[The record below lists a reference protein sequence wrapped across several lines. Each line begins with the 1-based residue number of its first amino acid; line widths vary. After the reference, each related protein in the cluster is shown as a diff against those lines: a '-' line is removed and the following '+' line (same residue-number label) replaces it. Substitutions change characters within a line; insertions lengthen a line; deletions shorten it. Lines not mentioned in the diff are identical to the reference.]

1 MQFQLHILFLLNSY
15 ERRLNI
21 FFVLTNHAFIRSQ
34 INETTELPYPF
45 CPCLSLCLC
54 LLSPPFPYL
63 VITFRTFTVFFFF
76 NYFIFFYYLTFTVC
90 MYIHVHVCLSCVYMV
105 ITIKLES
112 LKERLHWESLWEKD
126 LVTEDGGYY
135 NGKSSDHEIWHC
147 PNCLPRNASLFQ
159 MGANK
164 GRRNWMWGSVKQG
177 EVKLD
182 TRSEHSLPW
191 G

>member
-1 MQFQLHILFLLNSY
+1 MKPQNSLIHSVPVFLSVFVSY
-15 ERRLNI
+15 L
-21 FFVLTNHAFIRSQ
+21 
-34 INETTELPYPF
+34 
-45 CPCLSLCLC
+45 
-54 LLSPPFPYL
+54 LLSHIWWL
-63 VITFRTFTVFFFF
+63 LLGRLLFFF